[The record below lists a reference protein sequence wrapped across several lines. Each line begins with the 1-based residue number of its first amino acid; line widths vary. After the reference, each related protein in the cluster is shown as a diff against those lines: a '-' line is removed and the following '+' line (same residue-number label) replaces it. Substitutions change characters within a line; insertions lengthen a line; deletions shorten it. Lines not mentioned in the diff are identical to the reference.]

1 MEPMTPEQFG
11 AQIQMLIEKQNLTRE
26 QSYLLFRE
34 LMLDQQSPL
43 QQGALLA
50 ALTAKSETVDE
61 IAGAWQAID
70 EFDTLHPDQ
79 LPDNLFENSGTGM
92 DGFKTFNVSS
102 AAAIIGAAN
111 GVNMARHGARAITS
125 RCGTVDIMEAVG
137 IDVDC
142 PVSQVADSICKA
154 GIGLFNGMSPAV
166 HPGGLGRILSQIRFG
181 STLNIAASLANPAR
195 PRQALRGVYSQ
206 QMVTTTATVMA
217 KIGYQH
223 GMVVY
228 GSDAATG
235 LGMDELSICGPSTIC
250 RFQGEQQEQFSM
262 VPEDMGLVC
271 RRGDEIAACHT
282 RQDEIRRFMQV
293 IAGTGRFNAC
303 EAFVSL
309 NAGALLWTAG
319 KAADLKQG
327 ITLAQETLSSGA
339 ALSKLQQWVACQNSH
354 AEAGLERFERVKK
367 GACNA

>member
-1 MEPMTPEQFG
+1 MTPEQFG
-11 AQIQMLIEKQNLTRE
+11 VQIQLLIEKQDLTQE

-34 LMLDQQSPL
+34 LMLDRQSPL

-50 ALTAKSETVDE
+50 ALTAKGETVDE

-70 EFDTLHPDQ
+70 EFDTIHPED
-79 LPDNLFENSGTGM
+79 LPDGLFENSGTGM

-102 AAAIIGAAN
+102 AAAIVGAAN
-111 GVNMARHGARAITS
+111 GVVMARHGARAITS

-142 PVSQVADSICKA
+142 TPAQVADSIRQA

-195 PRQALRGVYSQ
+195 PRQALRGVYSR
-206 QMVTTTATVMA
+206 QMVPATAAVMA

-228 GSDAATG
+228 GSDAASG

-250 RFQGEQQEQFSM
+250 HFQGEQQEQFTV
-262 VPEDMGLVC
+262 VPEDLGLVC
-271 RRGDEIAACHT
+271 RRGEEIAACNT
-282 RQDEIRRFMQV
+282 REDEIRRFMQV
-293 IAGTGRFNAC
+293 ISGTGRFSAC

-319 KAADLKQG
+319 KATDLKQG
-327 ITLAQETLSSGA
+327 VTMAQETLARGA